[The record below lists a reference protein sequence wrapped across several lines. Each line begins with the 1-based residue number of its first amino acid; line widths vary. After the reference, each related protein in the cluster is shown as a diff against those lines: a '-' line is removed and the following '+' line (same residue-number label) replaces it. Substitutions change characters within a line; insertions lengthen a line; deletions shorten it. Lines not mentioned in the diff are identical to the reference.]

1 MRPEPAEVSACVW
14 VDEKLV
20 RAIVSAVDGED
31 KSFHIPA
38 DLPQSVR
45 YLYARFLISCVRCKN
60 ISISIWIT
68 ADCSEL
74 ILQTPVVCK

>member
-14 VDEKLV
+14 VDEGLV

-31 KSFHIPA
+31 KYFHVPA

-45 YLYARFLISCVRCKN
+45 YHLPVLLLRVLV
-60 ISISIWIT
+60 ISISIGN
-68 ADCSEL
+68 
-74 ILQTPVVCK
+74 